1 MTSTKSDE
9 MIRLAM
15 LKQIIG
21 ETSPQSL
28 NQCFQLGVEAM
39 DDAALFR
46 LSDTESLV
54 IATDFIRGSGF
65 YLFQLGY
72 LNYFDVG
79 YYLIAANVS
88 DIAAM
93 GAIPLGLMNVVRYT
107 ADMTDEEFCQVFRG
121 MKAAADDFG
130 VWIVGGDIGGHSSD
144 VFVATA
150 IGIVK
155 TDRVLLRRNVK
166 DGDLLCVTGVIGL
179 PITALTY
186 FKKAKPQGFSMTEQE
201 EERILMSWKRPKPRI
216 KEGRLLSENQIA
228 NGCQDVSDGLQA
240 TIEQMSAIS
249 GKTFTAY
256 ADRLPIDVTT
266 YKLADFL
273 KVDPVRI
280 AISASVD
287 FELMFTISS
296 ANESRCRRLF
306 EEEGLGF
313 TVIGQV
319 NSEEKNILITPDG
332 QLTNF
337 PGMAWKQ
344 QTGDFLADI
353 IGRSS

>member
-21 ETSPQSL
+21 ETGPQSS
-28 NQCFQLGVEAM
+28 NKCFQLGVEAM
-39 DDAALFR
+39 DDAALLR

-93 GAIPLGLMNVVRYT
+93 GAIPLGLINVVRYT
-107 ADMTDEEFCQVFRG
+107 DGMTDEEFCQVFRG

-150 IGIVK
+150 IGIVT
-155 TDRVLLRRNVK
+155 TDTVLLRRNVK
-166 DGDLLCVTGVIGL
+166 DGDLLCVTGTIGL

-201 EERILMSWKRPKPRI
+201 EERILMSWKRPQPRI
-216 KEGRLLSENQIA
+216 KEGRLLSENRIA

-256 ADRLPIDVTT
+256 ADRLPIDITT
-266 YKLADFL
+266 HKLADFL

-287 FELMFTISS
+287 FELMFTISA
-296 ANESRCRRLF
+296 ANESHCRRLF

-319 NSEEKNILITPDG
+319 NSEGKNL
-332 QLTNF
+332 
-337 PGMAWKQ
+337 
-344 QTGDFLADI
+344 
-353 IGRSS
+353 